1 MEAFTYPEAPST
13 YDTIIWF
20 DNFVLLKRLEIVCTL
35 YQYAKNFMTKLQ
47 AANKHKTNV
56 MKPEK
61 TKYME
66 RYHINL
72 HQLEL
77 YLSLIVL
84 WTGLLEA

>member
-1 MEAFTYPEAPST
+1 MFELCITKFANILSSGSIYST

-20 DNFVLLKRLEIVCTL
+20 DNSVLLKRLEIVCTL
-35 YQYAKNFMTKLQ
+35 YQYEKNFMTKLQ

-77 YLSLIVL
+77 
-84 WTGLLEA
+84 

>member
-1 MEAFTYPEAPST
+1 MQKKS
-13 YDTIIWF
+13 
-20 DNFVLLKRLEIVCTL
+20 
-35 YQYAKNFMTKLQ
+35 MTKLQ

-77 YLSLIVL
+77 
-84 WTGLLEA
+84 